1 MVVGD
6 EDDTAD
12 LQATLQVEEDG
23 VELTANKKED
33 NGSRVRL
40 TYSKQQKQE
49 ENNNTKKS
57 T

>member
-33 NGSRVRL
+33 NDSIVRL

-57 T
+57 N

>member
-33 NGSRVRL
+33 NDSVVRL

-57 T
+57 N

>member
-33 NGSRVRL
+33 NDSMVRL

>member
-33 NGSRVRL
+33 NGSMVRL

-57 T
+57 N